1 MNADINDK
9 HLGMVQG
16 VINRLAGNSFSLKG
30 WSMTLVSA
38 LLGLALSGKGG
49 NPLGAVIALLPAL
62 AFWSLDGYF
71 LAQERLYRRLYAKL
85 IAPNETVPAFSMRTE
100 PFTAAVWAK
109 ATFSLTLILFHGAVL
124 ALIIAVLAYL
134 SVIPTTHGT

>member
-1 MNADINDK
+1 MSPDINDK

-49 NPLGAVIALLPAL
+49 NPLGAMIALFPAL
-62 AFWSLDGYF
+62 TFWALDGYY
-71 LAQERLYRRLYAKL
+71 LA
-85 IAPNETVPAFSMRTE
+85 
-100 PFTAAVWAK
+100 
-109 ATFSLTLILFHGAVL
+109 
-124 ALIIAVLAYL
+124 
-134 SVIPTTHGT
+134 